1 MNVIDF
7 FLKICKIP
15 HASRNT
21 KELAKWLIDE
31 CKKRNFITQI
41 DQRGNIYAKKGEP
54 EICIQSHYDMVK
66 SSSNITFTVFSD
78 PTFTIS

>member
-1 MNVIDF
+1 MNVIDY

-41 DQRGNIYAKKGEP
+41 DQRGNIYAKKANP
-54 EICIQSHYDMVK
+54 K
-66 SSSNITFTVFSD
+66 FAFKAT
-78 PTFTIS
+78 TIW